1 MLKWNEFRKQGIQM
15 KRSHLHGSGRGS
27 RKNPLVLVFHTAS
40 RAYWNDIAQGIVAF
54 AKTADWNL
62 QVVEGEPDA
71 RASFDELVR
80 FWRPDG
86 CIFEDSIARYAR
98 SDIWELEGLPTVFIN
113 CERAKPNG
121 LTCAIT
127 VNSQGIGELAAHEL
141 MSSGVPNFAF
151 YGFSDFNWS
160 SEREDGYRHALEMN
174 GRTCGVFCR
183 PFKSSDRTS
192 RSRMVRWLSGLPKPC
207 GVFAANDL
215 LSSEVLNVCQETGQR
230 VPDDICILGVDNDI
244 GCCENTRPTL
254 SSISP
259 DFFGEGRSAGAALAT
274 LMSTGAHIGQSL
286 VFDSP
291 AVVRRQ
297 STRRF
302 RSCSRD
308 IAVAVEY
315 IRVNACRG
323 ISSRDVFPLFHC
335 TRRRVEQR
343 FRDEVGHSVLD
354 EINAVRIAQ
363 VDYLL
368 LRTDRTLESIAIE
381 CGFRSVPYMRTLF
394 QRVMGESLGE
404 RRNGRRV

>member
-1 MLKWNEFRKQGIQM
+1 MVVGRAVGVA
-15 KRSHLHGSGRGS
+15 HLYGSGRGT
-27 RKNPLVLVFHTAS
+27 RRNPLVLVFHTAS
-40 RAYWNDIAQGIVAF
+40 RAYWNDIAQGIMAF

-71 RASFDELVR
+71 RASFGELVR

-98 SDIWELEGLPTVFIN
+98 SDIRELEGLPTVFIN
-113 CERAKPNG
+113 CELAKPNG

-127 VNSQGIGELAAHEL
+127 VNSHGIGELAAHEL

-244 GCCENTRPTL
+244 GCCEIHAQHYPASVL
-254 SSISP
+254 I
-259 DFFGEGRSAGAALAT
+259 FLAR
-274 LMSTGAHIGQSL
+274 G
-286 VFDSP
+286 
-291 AVVRRQ
+291 VRQGLHWR
-297 STRRF
+297 
-302 RSCSRD
+302 RSC
-308 IAVAVEY
+308 
-315 IRVNACRG
+315 
-323 ISSRDVFPLFHC
+323 L
-335 TRRRVEQR
+335 Q
-343 FRDEVGHSVLD
+343 
-354 EINAVRIAQ
+354 VRILGSRLCLT
-363 VDYLL
+363 LL
-368 LRTDRTLESIAIE
+368 PLSVASPRAVSGPVPVTL
-381 CGFRSVPYMRTLF
+381 P
-394 QRVMGESLGE
+394 
-404 RRNGRRV
+404 